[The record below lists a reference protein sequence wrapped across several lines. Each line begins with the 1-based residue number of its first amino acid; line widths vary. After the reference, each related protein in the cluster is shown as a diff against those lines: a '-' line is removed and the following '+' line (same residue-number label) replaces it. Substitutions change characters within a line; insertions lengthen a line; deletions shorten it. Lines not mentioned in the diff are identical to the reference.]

1 MSVVVVTRRPCC
13 KRQGLFFAKNNPRFF
28 KINGVSC
35 RSISVTT
42 TNKGER
48 KMNITLN
55 DKEHRLVC
63 IALSYLSSNV
73 DDVNEA
79 FDEDDEINEDDV
91 IGLCERVSSVKVR

>member
-1 MSVVVVTRRPCC
+1 
-13 KRQGLFFAKNNPRFF
+13 
-28 KINGVSC
+28 
-35 RSISVTT
+35 
-42 TNKGER
+42 
-48 KMNITLN
+48 MNITLN